1 MLPHPTANAKNCPAP
16 NVSCAEVE
24 KACSVG
30 TGSPQWAFGV
40 YYSLLVSEELAGT
53 ILSLLP
59 RR

>member
-1 MLPHPTANAKNCPAP
+1 MLLHPTANAKNCPAP

-40 YYSLLVSEELAGT
+40 HYSSLVSEELAGT
-53 ILSLLP
+53 ILSL
-59 RR
+59 